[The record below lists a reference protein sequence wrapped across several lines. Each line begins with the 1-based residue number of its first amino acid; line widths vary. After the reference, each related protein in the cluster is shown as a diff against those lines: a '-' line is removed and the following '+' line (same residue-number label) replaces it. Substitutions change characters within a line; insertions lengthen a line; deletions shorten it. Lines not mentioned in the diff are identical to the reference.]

1 MTDQGSDPGADK
13 GAAQGVFLAGF
24 WRRLA
29 AWLIDTVIV
38 LIGVY
43 LVGLFLWPGLVET
56 TAYSSQEGGASMEV
70 VSYSLSW
77 LGSVVFGI
85 ALGVYTALQESGRAQ
100 ATLGKRALGLR
111 VTDLEGARVSLLT
124 AILRCWPLY
133 LPGIV
138 GMVTGLNIVVG
149 IAAIAACLAIPFNR
163 RRQGLHDMI
172 ARCLVVR
179 RPPPVL

>member
-1 MTDQGSDPGADK
+1 MTGQDSDP

-24 WRRLA
+24 WRRFA

-38 LIGVY
+38 LVGVY

-56 TAYSSQEGGASMEV
+56 STHSSQAGGASMEV

-111 VTDLEGARVSLLT
+111 VTDLDGGRVSLLT
-124 AILRCWPLY
+124 AGLRCWPLY

-138 GMVTGLNIVVG
+138 SMVTGLNFVVG